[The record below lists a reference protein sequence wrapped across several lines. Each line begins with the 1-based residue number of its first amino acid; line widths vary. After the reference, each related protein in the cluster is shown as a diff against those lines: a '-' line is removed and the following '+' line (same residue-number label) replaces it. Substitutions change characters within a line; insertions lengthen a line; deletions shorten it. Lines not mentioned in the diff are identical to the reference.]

1 MLKSTLTLSHK
12 SKLTLVFM
20 GMFFAFSFMKA
31 NANELISVFTQK
43 QMKAIKNSLLPK
55 DDLLVLNIESVDSR
69 KLLRISF
76 NGNEGTDGELKIYN
90 DKNIL
95 VTTSNFELIKSP
107 FYATVDVTS
116 LPLGSYSVVLT
127 TKSGNHNSSLQLK

>member
-20 GMFFAFSFMKA
+20 GMFFAFSFVKA
-31 NANELISVFTQK
+31 NANEFISVFTQK

-76 NGNEGTDGELKIYN
+76 NGNEGTDGELKIYD

-107 FYATVDVTS
+107 FYATVDVTT
-116 LPLGSYSVVLT
+116 LPSGSYSVVLI
-127 TKSGNHNSSLQLK
+127 TKSGSHNSSLQLK